1 MSADERERIRMARN
15 GDPAALRLLYETHVD
30 SIYRLAYRMGGD
42 ATQAEDW
49 TQEAFVRAFQ
59 KLEGF
64 REEASFRTWLGAV
77 AMSVILNGL
86 RRVKRDRSVLQ
97 SDQESGS
104 RGIEQKETVPRD
116 VMLRRHL
123 FHAIDE
129 LPEILRSAFILHE
142 VEGYQVNEI
151 GDMLGAPAG
160 TIKARLFRAREK
172 LRESLRDGAVKQ
184 PAASMKLPASM
195 KPRVSVKGNGEDS

>member
-1 MSADERERIRMARN
+1 MARN
-15 GDPAALRLLYETHVD
+15 GDPAALRTLYETHVD

-49 TQEAFVRAFQ
+49 TQEIFVRAFQ
-59 KLEGF
+59 RLEGF

-86 RRVKRDRSVLQ
+86 RRVKRDRSLLQ
-97 SDQESGS
+97 SDQESDS
-104 RGIEQKETVPRD
+104 RGIEQKETVTPD
-116 VMLRRHL
+116 VILRRHL
-123 FHAIDE
+123 FRAIDD

-142 VEGYQVNEI
+142 VEGYPVNEI
-151 GDMLGAPAG
+151 GEMLGAPSG

-172 LRESLRDGAVKQ
+172 LRESLHDRGRQ
-184 PAASMKLPASM
+184 SAATAG
-195 KPRVSVKGNGEDS
+195 PRTSVKGNGEDS

>member
-1 MSADERERIRMARN
+1 MSVDERERIKMARN
-15 GDPAALRLLYETHVD
+15 GDPTALRFLYETHVD

-97 SDQESGS
+97 SDQESDS
-104 RGIEQKETVPRD
+104 KGIEQKETVTRD
-116 VMLRRHL
+116 VMLRHQIFR
-123 FHAIDE
+123 AIDE

-151 GDMLGAPAG
+151 GEMLGAPAG

-172 LRESLRDGAVKQ
+172 LRESLNDGMETWR
-184 PAASMKLPASM
+184 PA
-195 KPRVSVKGNGEDS
+195 SVKGNGEDS